1 MSRNFI
7 PGVLAIALG
16 VGTGYYTFQPALR
29 ELQSNKGTIAGP
41 PSGSQ
46 SLPAAQQSQQ
56 QQQPPQQS
64 ASTSTMMPAPAST
77 PTPTP
82 KENSTEK

>member
-7 PGVLAIALG
+7 PVVLAVAMG

-29 ELQSNKGTIAGP
+29 ELQSNKGIITKSP
-41 PSGSQ
+41 PGSQ
-46 SLPAAQQSQQ
+46 SLPAAQQSE
-56 QQQPPQQS
+56 QQPQQTV
-64 ASTSTMMPAPAST
+64 STSTST

-82 KENSTEK
+82 TESNTGE

>member
-7 PGVLAIALG
+7 PVVLAIAMG
-16 VGTGYYTFQPALR
+16 IGTGYYTFQPALR

-41 PSGSQ
+41 LSGNQ
-46 SLPAAQQSQQ
+46 SLPAAQQSQPQ
-56 QQQPPQQS
+56 PQQP
-64 ASTSTMMPAPAST
+64 ASTSTSTPASAPT

-82 KENSTEK
+82 TENSTGK

>member
-7 PGVLAIALG
+7 PVVLAVVMG

-29 ELQSNKGTIAGP
+29 ELQSNKGTIARS
-41 PSGSQ
+41 PSRSQ
-46 SLPAAQQSQQ
+46 SLPAAQQSE
-56 QQQPPQQS
+56 QQPQQTV
-64 ASTSTMMPAPAST
+64 STLTST

-82 KENSTEK
+82 TESNTGE

>member
-7 PGVLAIALG
+7 PVVLAIAMG

-29 ELQSNKGTIAGP
+29 ELQSNKGTIARP

-46 SLPAAQQSQQ
+46 SLPAAQQSQP
-56 QQQPPQQS
+56 QQP
-64 ASTSTMMPAPAST
+64 ASSCTSTPAPT
-77 PTPTP
+77 
-82 KENSTEK
+82 ENTTGK